1 MKLKYHKIKNI
12 PLEVCT
18 AEQKIAYN
26 LALSN
31 IGIFEKSYNK
41 CMTGIQKSS
50 VVSEAVNLCMN
61 QWVNDGS
68 IEFVNIVDEVETYE
82 VEKTVKRPVKPDVS
96 VEAAAEIGKYT
107 VNEDV
112 DTRDQSKI
120 WVVKIVETLDKEAFN
135 VLRGKMKELGGY
147 YSRFKK
153 GFLFRDD
160 PTEELNNVFA

>member
-1 MKLKYHKIKNI
+1 
-12 PLEVCT
+12 
-18 AEQKIAYN
+18 
-26 LALSN
+26 
-31 IGIFEKSYNK
+31 
-41 CMTGIQKSS
+41 
-50 VVSEAVNLCMN
+50 MN
-61 QWVNDGS
+61 QWAADGS

-96 VEAAAEIGKYT
+96 VEAATEIGKYT

-153 GFLFRDD
+153 GFLFRAD

>member
-1 MKLKYHKIKNI
+1 MKTYFNYGCSKGFVYEITKIGNQI
-12 PLEVCT
+12 SSD
-18 AEQKIAYN
+18 KITCMKMGRK
-26 LALSN
+26 LDKTVTS
-31 IGIFEKSYNK
+31 IKSRGN
-41 CMTGIQKSS
+41 GF
-50 VVSEAVNLCMN
+50 LCSIDKLN
-61 QWVNDGS
+61 QWAADGS

-96 VEAAAEIGKYT
+96 VEAATEIGKYT

-153 GFLFRDD
+153 GFLFRAD

>member
-1 MKLKYHKIKNI
+1 MKMGRKLDKTVTSIKSRGN
-12 PLEVCT
+12 
-18 AEQKIAYN
+18 
-26 LALSN
+26 
-31 IGIFEKSYNK
+31 GF
-41 CMTGIQKSS
+41 
-50 VVSEAVNLCMN
+50 LCSIDKLN
-61 QWVNDGS
+61 QWAADGS

-82 VEKTVKRPVKPDVS
+82 VEK
-96 VEAAAEIGKYT
+96 AAAEIGKYT

-120 WVVKIVETLDKEAFN
+120 WVVKIIETLDKEAFN

-153 GFLFRDD
+153 GFLFRAD